1 MRGDP
6 IPNEDNALRYAR
18 PNLVDGDDVDG
29 GAFQKRVRDDEVEDG
44 LSINWIEAFAGLDK
58 DQQISEIRRLF
69 RLTVKKNGR
78 FAELPVGAT
87 IEAVLDE
94 IDGLTIE
101 EDPLDPDEENG
112 HEADPSHALICGTPD
127 PTTDS
132 ELAETVGDMIAAC
145 VTELHPATTEQI
157 ATN

>member
-1 MRGDP
+1 MRGDL
-6 IPNEDNALRYAR
+6 IPNHDNVLRYAR
-18 PNLVDGDDVDG
+18 PNLVDGNDVDG
-29 GAFQKRVRDDEVEDG
+29 GAFQRRVRDDEVEDG

-69 RLTVKKNGR
+69 RLSVKKNGR

-87 IEAVLDE
+87 IEAVVDE

-101 EDPLDPDEENG
+101 EAPLDPDEENS
-112 HEADPSHALICGTPD
+112 HEADPSHALIRGTPD
-127 PTTDS
+127 PTSDS

-145 VTELHPATTEQI
+145 VTALHPATTEQV